1 MNGLAMGLLA
11 VIAGAMMQGSFA
23 LPQKFVRNWPWEKS
37 WLFYSISG
45 MVLFPWLLVALVVP
59 NPAQAYA
66 NAGPGVLALTAI
78 FGAGWGI
85 GSVLFGLG
93 IAALGVAL
101 GFAIIISLTA
111 ALGALVP
118 MAVLEPAKFWGKP
131 GALLVIGLVV
141 VIAGVALCAKAG
153 ALKDAD
159 AAAGGK
165 RKFARGLAICIA
177 SGIAS
182 PMLNF
187 AFNFGAPIQ
196 KEAARLGASMNNASI
211 AVFAVAISAGFLIN
225 AGYCLYLL
233 GRNKTWG
240 TGLPADRGRN
250 LLYTLAMGCLWL
262 FGFYFYGVGS
272 TQLGDLGKVIG
283 WPIFMTVMVV
293 VANIW
298 GLLTGEWKNA
308 DRRAFRYLG
317 AGLALMVCALAIMA
331 PALKS

>member
-118 MAVLEPAKFWGKP
+118 MAVLEPAKFWGSPERCWSSGWWWSSPAWRCAPRPARSKTP
-131 GALLVIGLVV
+131 ARPP
-141 VIAGVALCAKAG
+141 AGSASSRAG
-153 ALKDAD
+153 WP
-159 AAAGGK
+159 
-165 RKFARGLAICIA
+165 
-177 SGIAS
+177 SAS
-182 PMLNF
+182 PR
-187 AFNFGAPIQ
+187 A
-196 KEAARLGASMNNASI
+196 
-211 AVFAVAISAGFLIN
+211 
-225 AGYCLYLL
+225 
-233 GRNKTWG
+233 
-240 TGLPADRGRN
+240 LP
-250 LLYTLAMGCLWL
+250 
-262 FGFYFYGVGS
+262 
-272 TQLGDLGKVIG
+272 
-283 WPIFMTVMVV
+283 
-293 VANIW
+293 
-298 GLLTGEWKNA
+298 
-308 DRRAFRYLG
+308 RR
-317 AGLALMVCALAIMA
+317 C
-331 PALKS
+331 